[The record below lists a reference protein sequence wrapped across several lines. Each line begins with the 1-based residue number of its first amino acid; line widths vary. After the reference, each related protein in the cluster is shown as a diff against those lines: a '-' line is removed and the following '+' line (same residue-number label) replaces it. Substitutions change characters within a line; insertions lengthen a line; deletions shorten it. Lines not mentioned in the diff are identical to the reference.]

1 MPGSRVKPGM
11 TERWPGMTETWPDDR
26 DMAGDMAGP
35 PVFMVFVP
43 PYSTPY
49 SRAQLVQ
56 KIFSRDS
63 FFRPGNDVKVATA
76 SGQRESMCG

>member
-1 MPGSRVKPGM
+1 MLVEPSGRCLNAWIPGQARDDGEVA
-11 TERWPGMTETWPDDR
+11 RDDR
-26 DMAGDMAGP
+26 DMAGRR
-35 PVFMVFVP
+35 VFMVFVP